1 MRNLPIG
8 PLDAGQRLDKY
19 LLRYFKE
26 ADKGFLYRMLRKKN
40 ITLNGKKAAG
50 GEKLAEGDVVNVFF
64 SEETFAKMQGT
75 EPLPAG
81 SSGERKELSLAGRF
95 PAPAAP
101 ARALDPSAVVFE
113 NGHILIVSKPAGLL
127 TQKAAA
133 GDDSLTD
140 RIAAYVK
147 AQAGPASSGF
157 TAAAANR
164 LDRNTSGLVLAGKT
178 LPGQQ
183 LLSFLLR
190 SRLTEKY
197 YVCLAKGRTEQAFTS
212 TLYWRKEEEENRAL
226 ISERPEE
233 GARPVILRAEPL
245 AHLREGTDLLRVQL
259 ISGRSHQIRAQLAY
273 LGHPILGDGK
283 YGDAAF
289 TRAVSQRTGLDLR
302 LQLLHSRE
310 VVFPPY
316 APEESLSET
325 ARALWQGLAG
335 RSFTAP
341 LPAYFRRVLDA
352 LGGGYGE

>member
-40 ITLNGKKAAG
+40 ITLNGAKAAG
-50 GEKLAEGDVVNVFF
+50 SEKLAEGDVVNVFF
-64 SEETFAKMQGT
+64 SEETFAKMAGEQAADSGQG
-75 EPLPAG
+75 E
-81 SSGERKELSLAGRF
+81 SGRRAAS
-95 PAPAAP
+95 PAARPEASP
-101 ARALDPSAVVFE
+101 AAKPLDVVFE
-113 NGHILIVSKPAGLL
+113 NAHVLIVNKPAGLL
-127 TQKAAA
+127 TQKATA

-140 RIAAYVK
+140 RIAAYVT

-157 TAAAANR
+157 TPSAANR

-183 LLSFLLR
+183 LLSYLLR

-197 YVCLAKGRTEQAFTS
+197 YVCLAKGRVEETFTS

-233 GARPVILRAEPL
+233 GARPIILRAEPL
-245 AHLREGTDLLRVQL
+245 AHLAGGTDLLRVQL
-259 ISGRSHQIRAQLAY
+259 ISGKSHQIRAQLAY

-289 TRAVSQRTGLDLR
+289 TRDIARLTGLDLR

-310 VVFPPY
+310 VVFPP
-316 APEESLSET
+316 AAAEESLSET
-325 ARALWQGLAG
+325 ARALWQELAG
-335 RSFTAP
+335 RTFTAP
-341 LPAYFRRVLDA
+341 YPAYFRRVLEA
-352 LGGGYGE
+352 LGGGHGE

>member
-40 ITLNGKKAAG
+40 ITLNGAKAAG
-50 GEKLAEGDVVNVFF
+50 SEKLAEGDVVNVFF
-64 SEETFAKMQGT
+64 SEETFAKMAGEQA
-75 EPLPAG
+75 AG
-81 SSGERKELSLAGRF
+81 SRQGEAG
-95 PAPAAP
+95 PATKPSPSPAAKP
-101 ARALDPSAVVFE
+101 LDVVFE
-113 NGHILIVSKPAGLL
+113 NAHVLIVNKPAGLL
-127 TQKAAA
+127 TQKASA

-140 RIAAYVK
+140 RIAAYVS

-157 TAAAANR
+157 TPSAANR

-183 LLSFLLR
+183 LLSYLLR

-197 YVCLAKGRTEQAFTS
+197 YVCLAKGRVEEAFTS
-212 TLYWRKEEEENRAL
+212 TLYWRKEEAENRAL
-226 ISERPEE
+226 ISEQPEE
-233 GARPVILRAEPL
+233 GARPIILRAEPL
-245 AHLREGTDLLRVQL
+245 AHLAGGTDLLRVQL
-259 ISGRSHQIRAQLAY
+259 ISGKSHQIRAQLAY

-289 TRAVSQRTGLDLR
+289 TRDIARRTGLDLR

-310 VVFPPY
+310 VVFPP
-316 APEESLSET
+316 AAAEESLSET
-325 ARALWQGLAG
+325 ARALWQELAG
-335 RSFTAP
+335 RQFTAP
-341 LPAYFRRVLDA
+341 YPAYFRRALEA
-352 LGGGYGE
+352 LGGGHGE

>member
-40 ITLNGKKAAG
+40 ITLNGAKAAG
-50 GEKLAEGDVVNVFF
+50 SEKLAEGDTVNVFF
-64 SEETFAKMQGT
+64 SEETFAKMTG
-75 EPLPAG
+75 EAVDSGRREAGPAAGAAARPAG
-81 SSGERKELSLAGRF
+81 K
-95 PAPAAP
+95 P
-101 ARALDPSAVVFE
+101 LDIVFE
-113 NGHILIVSKPAGLL
+113 NAHVLIVNKPAGLL

-140 RIAAYVK
+140 RIAAYAG

-157 TAAAANR
+157 TPSAANR

-183 LLSFLLR
+183 LLSYLLR

-197 YVCLAKGRTEQAFTS
+197 YVCLAKGRVEEAFTS

-233 GARPVILRAEPL
+233 GARPIILRAEPL
-245 AHLREGTDLLRVQL
+245 AHLAGGADLLRVQL
-259 ISGRSHQIRAQLAY
+259 ISGKSHQIRAQLAY

-289 TRAVSQRTGLDLR
+289 TRDIARRTGLDLR
-302 LQLLHSRE
+302 LQLLHSRK
-310 VVFPPY
+310 VVFPP
-316 APEESLSET
+316 AAAEESLSET
-325 ARALWQGLAG
+325 ARALWQELAG
-335 RSFTAP
+335 RQFTAP
-341 LPAYFRRVLDA
+341 YPAYFRRVLEA
-352 LGGGYGE
+352 LGGGHGE